1 MKEKLVN
8 AYNIYLLEDLK
19 VSILIFVLI
28 LNAYENERR
37 EINIFSGLLKV
48 LY

>member
-1 MKEKLVN
+1 M
-8 AYNIYLLEDLK
+8 NIINNLIEDLI
-19 VSILIFVLI
+19 VYRLIFVLI

>member
-1 MKEKLVN
+1 M
-8 AYNIYLLEDLK
+8 NIINNLIEDLI
-19 VSILIFVLI
+19 VYRLIFALI
-28 LNAYENERR
+28 LNTYENQRR